1 MSKNMKLLMIGVA
14 SSVAAPGVCP
24 MAQMN
29 SSENS
34 MERVRP
40 DDETFRLIFAQH
52 HRFIFRFLYGM
63 VGEHDLAEDLTQET
77 FMRAYASMN
86 TFRGESKLSTWLCG
100 IAKNVALNTLRGRNR
115 EFPSIEINDQ
125 SVAKLSEGDGTAPDD
140 YLLNKELRNVIHD
153 ALERLDSDKRMV
165 FILKLLQQRSYDEIA
180 EITGFSIPKLK
191 TDLHRAKAE
200 MRCLIRPYLEVRDEM

>member
-1 MSKNMKLLMIGVA
+1 MKLLMIGVA
-14 SSVAAPGVCP
+14 SSVHASETCFI
-24 MAQMN
+24 AQIN

-52 HRFIFRFLYGM
+52 HRFVFRFLYGM
-63 VGEHDLAEDLTQET
+63 VGEQGLAEDLTQET
-77 FMRAYASMN
+77 FMRAYRSMN
-86 TFRGESKLSTWLCG
+86 TLRGESKLSTWLCG

-115 EFPSIEINDQ
+115 EFSTVEINDQ
-125 SVAKLSEGDGTAPDD
+125 SVANLSEADGTAPDD

-153 ALERLDSDKRMV
+153 ALEKLDSDKRMV
-165 FILKLLQQRSYDEIA
+165 FVLKLLQQRSYDEIA

-200 MRCLIRPYLEVRDEM
+200 MRQLIRPYLEVRDEM

>member
-1 MSKNMKLLMIGVA
+1 MKVLIIDVA
-14 SSVAAPGVCP
+14 NSVAAPGVCP
-24 MAQMN
+24 IAPMN

-40 DDETFRLIFAQH
+40 DGETFRLIFAQH
-52 HRFIFRFLYGM
+52 HRFVFRFLYGM

-86 TFRGESKLSTWLCG
+86 TLRGESKLSTWLCG
-100 IAKNVALNTLRGRNR
+100 IAKNVALNTLRGRSR
-115 EFPSIEINDQ
+115 EFPTLKINDQ
-125 SVAKLSEGDGTAPDD
+125 SVGKLSDSDGTAPDN

-153 ALERLDSDKRMV
+153 ALRRLDSNKRMV
-165 FILKLLQQRSYDEIA
+165 FILKVLQQRSYDEIA

-191 TDLHRAKAE
+191 TDLHRAKAQ
-200 MRCLIRPYLEVRDEM
+200 MRRLIRPYLEVRDEM

>member
-1 MSKNMKLLMIGVA
+1 MKVVIIGVG
-14 SSVAAPGVCP
+14 SSVAAPGVYP
-24 MAQMN
+24 IPQMN

-40 DDETFRLIFAQH
+40 DGETFRLIFAQH
-52 HRFIFRFLYGM
+52 HKFVFRFLYAM

-86 TFRGESKLSTWLCG
+86 TLRGEAKLSTWLCG

-115 EFPSIEINDQ
+115 EFPTIEINDQ
-125 SVAKLSEGDGTAPDD
+125 SVAKLIEDDGTAPDD

-165 FILKLLQQRSYDEIA
+165 FILKALQQRSYDEIA

-191 TDLHRAKAE
+191 TDLHRAKAQ
-200 MRCLIRPYLEVRDEM
+200 MRRLIRPYLEVRDEM

>member
-1 MSKNMKLLMIGVA
+1 MTGVA
-14 SSVAAPGVCP
+14 SSIDAPGTCAVT
-24 MAQMN
+24 QIN
-29 SSENS
+29 NSENS

-77 FMRAYASMN
+77 FMRAYGSMDRL
-86 TFRGESKLSTWLCG
+86 RGESKLSTWLCG
-100 IAKNVALNTLRGRNR
+100 IAKNVALNTLRKRNR
-115 EFPSIEINDQ
+115 EFSRIDMDDHA
-125 SVAKLSEGDGTAPDD
+125 VAKLSESDTTAPGDD
-140 YLLNKELRNVIHD
+140 LLNQELRNVIHD
-153 ALERLDSDKRMV
+153 ALQKLDTDKRMV
-165 FILKLLQQRSYDEIA
+165 FVLKLLQHKSYDEIA

-200 MRCLIRPYLEVRDEM
+200 MRGLIRPYLEVRNEM